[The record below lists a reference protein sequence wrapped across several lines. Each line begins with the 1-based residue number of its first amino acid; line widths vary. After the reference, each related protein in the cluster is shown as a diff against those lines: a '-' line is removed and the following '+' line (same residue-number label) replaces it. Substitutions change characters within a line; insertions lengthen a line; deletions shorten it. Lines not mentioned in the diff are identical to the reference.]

1 MQLRWETNNHSNLVH
16 LQSNPIT
23 ASILEQK
30 RKGMTRTQII
40 EDLIKKGYNFRNIRN
55 AYKTLAGQKDRLL
68 DWRSPTAINETS
80 RKIRN
85 DVRKRKVSFTLAMK
99 ILINA
104 RNNLAT
110 MIKNPRGDDRIKQ
123 FYQEIGVTRKLKDL
137 YGNPLM
143 VKNYHIF

>member
-30 RKGMTRTQII
+30 RKGLTRTQII
-40 EDLIKKGYNFRNIRN
+40 ENLIKKGYNFRNIRN

-68 DWRSPTAINETS
+68 DWRSPTSINETS

-85 DVRKRKVSFTLAMK
+85 DVRKRKISYALAMK

-110 MIKNPRGDDRIKQ
+110 MIKNPRADDRIRQ
-123 FYQEIGVTRKLKDL
+123 FYQELTVTKKLKNL
-137 YGNPLM
+137 FANPLM
-143 VKNYHIF
+143 IKNYHIF